1 MKSLNFLLAA
11 CLFLLSS
18 SVLAHTGIQ
27 SSSPSNGAKLSQPP
41 ETIDL
46 SFKGLVRL
54 LKVEVKDS
62 TGDSIDIPLEP
73 DAEPSKDFSLPLP
86 DIKASAY
93 QVNWT
98 IAGADGHKIKG
109 KFAFKYL
116 GPNGVADETDT
127 TDQAFSES
135 ILSGWVLS
143 TILNKLLLY
152 IALAMTV
159 GGLAAMFT
167 LSGYKA
173 FQNSF
178 ITYLLPGCLLGLFAA
193 SLGFFLQVG
202 SFAEMGIAGMWNLD
216 YLPILW
222 DSGAGQSYRLQ
233 LLGWLLVMTSAAII
247 WAKPHISPIISAIA
261 FIGVLIIVRPGAEGF
276 NAYSFWALAAVV
288 FIVMRDLATK
298 KVSNA
303 VPSIYVALLTSIFL
317 TLTAGVLLP
326 TSGWQPVQAISLG
339 YLTGAGCFV
348 MVGYLSV
355 IIAMRRG
362 ETAFVSP
369 FRYTILL
376 WAILLGIVVFGDIP
390 DFWTIVGSII
400 LVITGVYT
408 FYRENKLKKRAEAQ
422 GGQDTK
428 SPQDDDDAEQTIWPE
443 KIKDLEKAEE
453 LINR

>member
-1 MKSLNFLLAA
+1 MKLLNSLIAA

-27 SSSPSNGAKLSQPP
+27 SSSPSNGEKLSQAP

-54 LKVEVKDS
+54 LKIEVKDS

-109 KFAFKYL
+109 RFAFKYL
-116 GPNGVADETDT
+116 GPDGVADEATIAG
-127 TDQAFSES
+127 QALTGSS
-135 ILSGWVLS
+135 LSGWALS
-143 TILNKLLLY
+143 TLLNKLLLY

-178 ITYLLPGCLLGLFAA
+178 ITYLLPGCILGVFAA

-202 SFAEMGIAGMWNLD
+202 SFAEMGVAGMWNHD

-261 FIGVLIIVRPGAEGF
+261 FIGVLIITT
-276 NAYSFWALAAVV
+276 SF
-288 FIVMRDLATK
+288 
-298 KVSNA
+298 
-303 VPSIYVALLTSIFL
+303 
-317 TLTAGVLLP
+317 TLTGHTAETPLWVRIALILHVVTAMWWIGSLYPLRRACDVLP
-326 TSGWQPVQAISLG
+326 TSNLKSLMIEFAQQAMVLVGLLALAGVGVAYHLEGSFSNLFFTGHGNTLLLKLASVALILFIAARHKFRLVPN
-339 YLTGAGCFV
+339 LTSNQAAQTLKHSITIEMLIGF
-348 MVGYLSV
+348 
-355 IIAMRRG
+355 I
-362 ETAFVSP
+362 
-369 FRYTILL
+369 ILL
-376 WAILLGIVVFGDIP
+376 ITAVLSSL
-390 DFWTIVGSII
+390 VG
-400 LVITGVYT
+400 
-408 FYRENKLKKRAEAQ
+408 
-422 GGQDTK
+422 
-428 SPQDDDDAEQTIWPE
+428 PQ
-443 KIKDLEKAEE
+443 
-453 LINR
+453 